1 MPFLTGQMR
10 AIIRRQV
17 EKQMTD
23 RCLIERL
30 ADSRGSLGQPLQGIW
45 ETVGSNIPCRLIT
58 SKGATLPQTDV
69 YADRVMMEDTYTISL
84 PVGTQLALD
93 YRITVGSTSWRVATV
108 LDGRT
113 DAADVQAVLL
123 RMRQE

>member
-1 MPFLTGQMR
+1 MLSNQMKAMIR
-10 AIIRRQV
+10 ATVRAM
-17 EKQMTD
+17 MTD
-23 RCLIERL
+23 RCLIERE
-30 ADSRGSLGQPLQGIW
+30 ANGRGTLGQPVHAW
-45 ETVGSNIPCRLIT
+45 EVVGEDVPCRLIT

-69 YADRVMMEDTYTISL
+69 YADRVTMEDTYTISL
-84 PVGTQLALD
+84 PIGTQVSVD
-93 YRITVGSTSWRVATV
+93 YRITVNSVTWRVATV